1 MATRFG
7 ISEVRPVRR
16 GPPVTPW
23 VSVRGVR
30 VRLRSRQGGRRVDL
44 VLGLLLLAG
53 VLTGTAANTIGVNW
67 PLDLIQLHAAAAL
80 AVVLVAPWKYV
91 VIRRGL
97 KHPRRG
103 RPTKALSIALAAL
116 VLTTIASGLIHSTG
130 HLEFVGPLT
139 LMQIHVGAAV
149 GALFAVAAHFLM
161 HSVRPRR
168 ADADRRALLSLGL
181 LGTAAAA
188 ATAAWDLGAATS
200 RRFTGSVPKP
210 DLEVTA
216 WINDSVQHL
225 DPTTWTL
232 QVGPTTLDLPTVLA
246 MPHETFQATLDCTSG
261 WYSNQEWQGI
271 RLSTLLNQA
280 GVTKDGWR
288 SLEIRSATGYTRW
301 FGADTLDRVW
311 LATALNGRPLP
322 YGHGYP
328 ARIVAP
334 SRRGF
339 WWIKWVTSM
348 TPSPR
353 PPWAQSFFPLS

>member
-1 MATRFG
+1 
-7 ISEVRPVRR
+7 
-16 GPPVTPW
+16 
-23 VSVRGVR
+23 
-30 VRLRSRQGGRRVDL
+30 
-44 VLGLLLLAG
+44 
-53 VLTGTAANTIGVNW
+53 
-67 PLDLIQLHAAAAL
+67 
-80 AVVLVAPWKYV
+80 
-91 VIRRGL
+91 
-97 KHPRRG
+97 
-103 RPTKALSIALAAL
+103 
-116 VLTTIASGLIHSTG
+116 
-130 HLEFVGPLT
+130 
-139 LMQIHVGAAV
+139 
-149 GALFAVAAHFLM
+149 
-161 HSVRPRR
+161 
-168 ADADRRALLSLGL
+168 
-181 LGTAAAA
+181 
-188 ATAAWDLGAATS
+188 
-200 RRFTGSVPKP
+200 
-210 DLEVTA
+210 
-216 WINDSVQHL
+216 
-225 DPTTWTL
+225 
-232 QVGPTTLDLPTVLA
+232 